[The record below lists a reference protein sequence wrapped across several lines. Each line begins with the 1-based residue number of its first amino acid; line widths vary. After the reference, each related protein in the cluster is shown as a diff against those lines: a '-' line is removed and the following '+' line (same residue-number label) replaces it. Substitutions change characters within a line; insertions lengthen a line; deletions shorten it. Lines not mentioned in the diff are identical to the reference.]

1 MEANIFSIEEFSIYD
16 GPGIRTTVFL
26 KGCPLRCLWCHNP
39 EGQTFEPQIVRSPNG
54 CTKCGNCTKYALCEN
69 GKITYTDDSI
79 KNCPM
84 HLLRV
89 SGEAMTPSQLFEKII
104 KNAPMLTDGGITF
117 SGGEPLAHPEFLAEC
132 MSLFKGKLHIAL
144 QTSGYAKP
152 KVFNKILPLCDLVL
166 FDLKIINEEKHIKYT
181 GCSNGDILTNFKTLA
196 ASGTQFTVR
205 VPLIPT
211 VTDTEENIRD
221 ICRIMKENGA
231 AYAELLPYN
240 KMAGS
245 KYALV
250 GREYNPDFN
259 DKLDSCI
266 RPEIWA
272 ENGIEIK
279 VL

>member
-26 KGCPLRCLWCHNP
+26 KGCPLRCVWCHNP

-54 CTKCGNCTKYALCEN
+54 CINCGNCTKFAACEN
-69 GKITYTDDSI
+69 DTITYTEKCI
-79 KNCPM
+79 ANCPL

-89 SGEAMTPSQLFEKII
+89 SGQPMTASQLFDKVI
-104 KNAPMLTDGGITF
+104 KNAPMLSDGGITF
-117 SGGEPLAHPEFLAEC
+117 SGGEPLAHPQFLAEC

-152 KVFNKILPLCDLVL
+152 EVFNKILPLCDLVL
-166 FDLKIINEEKHIKYT
+166 FDLKIINNEKHIQYT
-181 GCSNGDILTNFKTLA
+181 GCSNEDILINFKTLA
-196 ASGTQFTVR
+196 SSGTDFIVR

-211 VTDTEENIRD
+211 VTDTEENVTD
-221 ICRIMKENGA
+221 ICRIMNESGA
-231 AYAELLPYN
+231 KYAELLPYN

-250 GREYNPDFN
+250 GREYNPPFDE
-259 DKLDSCI
+259 KTEVCI

-279 VL
+279 IL

>member
-26 KGCPLRCLWCHNP
+26 KGCPLRCAWCHNP
-39 EGQTFEPQIVRSPNG
+39 EGQVSEPQILRSPNG
-54 CTKCGNCTKYALCEN
+54 CVNCGNCTKYALCEN

-117 SGGEPLAHPEFLAEC
+117 SGGEPLSHPEFLEEC
-132 MSLFKGKLHIAL
+132 VKLFKGKLHIAL

-152 KVFNKILPLCDLVL
+152 EVFNKILPHCDLIL
-166 FDLKIINEEKHIKYT
+166 FDLKIISDEKHIKYT
-181 GCSNGDILTNFKTLA
+181 GYSNKYILQNFKTLVG
-196 ASGTQFTVR
+196 SKTDFIVR

-211 VTDTEENIRD
+211 VTDTEENITD
-221 ICRIMKENGA
+221 ICRIMKENGVS
-231 AYAELLPYN
+231 YAELLPYN

-250 GREYNPDFN
+250 GREYNPPFDE
-259 DKLDSCI
+259 KTEVCI